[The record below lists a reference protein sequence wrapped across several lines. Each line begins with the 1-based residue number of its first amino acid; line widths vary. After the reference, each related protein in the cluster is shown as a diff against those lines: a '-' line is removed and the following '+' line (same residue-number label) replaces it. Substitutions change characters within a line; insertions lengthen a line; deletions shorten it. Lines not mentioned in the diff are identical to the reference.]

1 MFFTNDYLKTAKEQT
16 NPSKQ
21 RTQRLMGFNIVK
33 NKRGVWFS
41 RLKNFLRNNIAKSL
55 GTALQAGADSYFFAR
70 DFVTVTNASL
80 CTALQAEG

>member
-33 NKRGVWFS
+33 NNIVKNKRGVWFS
-41 RLKNFLRNNIAKSL
+41 HLKSFLRNNIAKSL
-55 GTALQAGADSYFFAR
+55 GTALQAG
-70 DFVTVTNASL
+70 
-80 CTALQAEG
+80 G